1 MRFQFMDLSQ
11 KEEIIFNATLID
23 EKYIWIIELKS
34 TRV

>member
-11 KEEIIFNATLID
+11 KEDMIFNFTLID
-23 EKYIWIIELKS
+23 EKYFWVIELKS